1 VYIKWDARFGQEVVE
16 IFPGEYHA
24 TRSQRIISTV
34 LGSCIAVALIDAKT
48 GVCGMNHFMLPGE
61 LSADR
66 IYASGSG
73 KYGMYAME
81 LLINEIIKLG
91 GLKKNFTSK
100 VFGGGKVLRSSSGFT
115 NSVPEGN
122 ITFVMSYLK
131 QEGIPIVS
139 QDVGGTSGRR
149 VLFFTQGFKVLVKK
163 LSSQETSPVE
173 SEESV
178 YFTKIRRDEDKKA
191 DVTLF

>member
-1 VYIKWDARFGQEVVE
+1 MYIKWDARHGLEVVE

-24 TRSQRIISTV
+24 TRSPRIISTV
-34 LGSCIAVALIDAKT
+34 LGSCIAVALYDAST
-48 GVCGMNHFMLPGE
+48 GVAGMNHFMLPGE
-61 LSADR
+61 LKTDR

-91 GLKKNFTSK
+91 GSKKSFLAK
-100 VFGGGKVLRSSSGFT
+100 VFGGGKVLKNVSGFT

-131 QEGIPIVS
+131 QEGIPIAS
-139 QDVGGTSGRR
+139 QDVGGTAGRR
-149 VLFFTQGFKVLVKK
+149 VLFFTEGYKVLVKK
-163 LSSQETSPVE
+163 LSSHEVTPVE
-173 SEESV
+173 SEESA
-178 YFTKIRRDEDKKA
+178 YFSKIRREDEKKP
-191 DVTLF
+191 DITLF